1 MAFAELRLGCLLFTA
16 IALAGC
22 SAEPESPTQTDRAT
36 TRVDKDAEREE
47 ANTLI
52 VAMGD
57 SLTEG
62 LNVDPDLAYP
72 ARLERRLRNEGYDV
86 RVINAGI
93 LGETSSG
100 ALARVEWV
108 LKLKPSIVI
117 LETGGNDGLRGV
129 DPQVTAENVDQLVS
143 RFRKENVKVVLAGM
157 QIVANMG
164 QQYVEEF
171 RTIYPSVAAS
181 HGIPLIPFFLEGVAA
196 NPNLNQPDGI
206 HPTAEGYSIVLETVL
221 PHVLHALRDGT
232 GNTSGDSR

>member
-22 SAEPESPTQTDRAT
+22 SAETESPTQTDRAT